1 MAIAENIKDQLL
13 FNGRITLP
21 GFGTLELVKESARIT
36 DNKII
41 PPSTGIVFNTS
52 ITDDDD
58 RLAGS
63 FSSAREINIEEA
75 RNLVNE
81 YVDGIKNTLNGGGEF
96 VIEGFGKLYKDS
108 EDTIKFEK
116 NPDFIIDFDSYGLE
130 SFELELPVEDLSDAA
145 EPLQESVVL
154 EEVPVKSPEITAPY
168 LVQAETK
175 KSTPPKKRRKIH
187 WAIPVSLIIILAGLL
202 ILKFTTIIPE
212 KISSKIFN
220 FKTNNTSQVDK
231 ESGNLDA
238 NHSKGG
244 IIADSLSK
252 IENALSQDDSEN
264 SAFIAVP
271 FVDSAFKEYH
281 VIAGSFSDTINAR
294 ELAWE
299 LTQEGYHTLI
309 LYQGNNL
316 YRVSAISFKE
326 KEEGLQGLHRFRAQ
340 TRNNAAW
347 LLGLN

>member
-41 PPSTGIVFNTS
+41 PPSTGIVFDPS

-63 FSSAREINIEEA
+63 FASAGEINIEEA

-81 YVDGIKNTLNGGGEF
+81 YIDGIRNTLNSGGDFE
-96 VIEGFGKLYKDS
+96 IEGFGKLYKDS
-108 EDTIKFEK
+108 DDTIKFEK

-130 SFELELPVEDLSDAA
+130 SFELDLPVEDLIEAP
-145 EPLQESVVL
+145 EPPQEQVII
-154 EEVPVKSPEITAPY
+154 EESLVKPPEIKTPY
-168 LVQAETK
+168 RVHEVTK
-175 KSTPPKKRRKIH
+175 TNPSPKKRHKIL
-187 WAIPVSLIIILAGLL
+187 WAIPVALIVIIAGVL
-202 ILKFTTIIPE
+202 ILKFTTIIPD

-220 FKTNNTSQVDK
+220 FKTKTLVEK
-231 ESGNLDA
+231 ESVNLDA
-238 NHSKGG
+238 NKSMGLPV
-244 IIADSLSK
+244 DSLSR
-252 IENALSQDDSEN
+252 IENALSPDEVEN

-271 FVDSAFKEYH
+271 FVDIAFKEYH

-299 LTQEGYHTLI
+299 LTQEGYRTLI
-309 LYQGNNL
+309 LHQGNNL

-340 TRNNAAW
+340 TKNNAAW